1 MDFTLL
7 QYLVC
12 QTNSRKKIMKLL
24 FQKVDL
30 IIWYELSIVQNEL
43 QRIHENMLNV
53 KIAGYAEQTQNVNH
67 S

>member
-1 MDFTLL
+1 
-7 QYLVC
+7 
-12 QTNSRKKIMKLL
+12 MKLL
-24 FQKVDL
+24 FQKVNL

-53 KIAGYAEQTQNVNH
+53 KIVGYAEQTQNVNH